1 MDTGFPPLYWSSSTS
16 TPPPEVTCLMIREP
30 FTPEKWESRSRWA
43 DRCHRRQEPVVLA
56 VVSNLGSSITVEA
69 WADAGTLPDSLADS
83 FEALFEQ
90 HRGWV
95 RRQDGSFRAQV
106 VNLMEDQAIRLAQFI
121 VNGIRNDRR
130 GRPPW

>member
-1 MDTGFPPLYWSSSTS
+1 MDTDFPPLYWSSITS

-69 WADAGTLPDSLADS
+69 RADAGALPDSLADS
-83 FEALFEQ
+83 FVVLFEQ

-95 RRQDGSFRAQV
+95 RRQYGIFCAQV
-106 VNLMEDQAIRLAQFI
+106 VTLL
-121 VNGIRNDRR
+121 
-130 GRPPW
+130 